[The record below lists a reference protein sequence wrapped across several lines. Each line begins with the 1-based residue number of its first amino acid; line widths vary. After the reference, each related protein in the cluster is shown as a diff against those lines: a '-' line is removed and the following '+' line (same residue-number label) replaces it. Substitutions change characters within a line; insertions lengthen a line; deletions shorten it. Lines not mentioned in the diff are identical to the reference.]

1 MRDLPIS
8 LLSAAAILLSACAAG
23 PTPRQQILD
32 AFKAADADG
41 DEQLTPEE
49 FTRLPLSGVKFEDVD
64 TDGNGRITYA
74 ELRSYLVW
82 RRVQADGNRLPAPGP
97 APRPL

>member
-41 DEQLTPEE
+41 DEQLTPGE
-49 FTRLPLSGVKFEDVD
+49 FAHLPLSGVKFEDID

-74 ELRSYLVW
+74 ELQSYLVW
-82 RRVQADGNRLPAPGP
+82 RRVQADGNRPPASGP
-97 APRPL
+97 APRSP

>member
-49 FTRLPLSGVKFEDVD
+49 FAHLPLSGVKFEDID

-74 ELRSYLVW
+74 ELQSYLVW
-82 RRVQADGNRLPAPGP
+82 RRVQADGNRLPASGP
-97 APRPL
+97 APHPP